1 MTIRLLLMAAIFSAP
16 VIALAQPASPINPGG
31 SPEAASL
38 HAADTSIPRG
48 LCVAEVEALRSG
60 YDMGG
65 ARTADGVGLPSPARA
80 IELAD
85 ELTLN
90 LGQIEAINAV
100 HNVVLV
106 EGQRL
111 GRAILEQESKLDS
124 VFTGD
129 PRDWTVRPIVLEIGR
144 LQTELRY
151 VHLRARMRMKDIL
164 SLTQQARYAA
174 MVTDGTSAHAN
185 SVGE

>member
-1 MTIRLLLMAAIFSAP
+1 MTIRTILTAALLCAPTFLAAQVS
-16 VIALAQPASPINPGG
+16 
-31 SPEAASL
+31 
-38 HAADTSIPRG
+38 DTLVPRG
-48 LCVAEVEALRSG
+48 LCVGEVDALRRG

-65 ARTADGVGLPSPARA
+65 ARTAEAVGLPSPERA

-111 GRAILEQESKLDS
+111 GRAIIEHESKLDS
-124 VFTGD
+124 IFTGD
-129 PRDWTVRPIVLEIGR
+129 PRDWTVRPIVLEIGN

-164 SLTQQARYAA
+164 STTQQKRYAT
-174 MVTDGTSAHAN
+174 MVTEKKTEHAGR
-185 SVGE
+185 VGE